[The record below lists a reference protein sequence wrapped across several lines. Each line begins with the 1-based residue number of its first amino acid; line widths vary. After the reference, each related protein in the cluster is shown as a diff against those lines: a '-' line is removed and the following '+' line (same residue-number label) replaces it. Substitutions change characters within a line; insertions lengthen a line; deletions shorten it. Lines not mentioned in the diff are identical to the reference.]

1 MKKFTLFL
9 TLLLALV
16 GSKAQADTD
25 DGLLDR
31 SEWSITTSSECTDN
45 SSTGYGHANHIIDG
59 NTTSYWHTY
68 WKSAS
73 SASGDQTENLPQ
85 FFIVDLGEVK
95 EFNSFAYLPRGT
107 SGGEANGTATHIKM
121 FVSTDAFDTSASS
134 ASAIVNAQT
143 ATPAFDMDLSYSSD
157 AFTQYKVGTSET
169 TLSGR
174 YVMFVI
180 TAANVGAVQ
189 NKYASCC
196 EFYLGSKGD
205 ASYYSLID
213 ESKITALESNAG
225 TNLGQ
230 YNTKI
235 VNDLRT
241 KYTNKT
247 LTITEYYDAL
257 NNTSSLCNVPEAGK
271 YYRFVSKRGYD
282 SSVLGVN
289 GGKANVTANSNLN
302 TDANNVWK
310 LVAVDGENG
319 VKFENPNTGKYIGAL
334 TAAATSSTTPPEL
347 TDFNN
352 GSMFTFTW
360 ISDNLFYILD
370 GNGNKLN
377 CEDNGASIDYWNN
390 TSAWNGS
397 TVTSNRWLITEAT
410 SIDVAL
416 ASVTG
421 KTSTYASAYLPFSI
435 SGVENATA
443 YLGAFNS
450 DKTTLQMT
458 ETESVPANTGFVLVS
473 EDGNAT
479 ATLTFGDSSAETTN
493 NALTGTKETITFS
506 DDSDTRSSYLV
517 FGVNSGNVGFYTPS
531 TNVAKIPAN
540 KAYLDASVLSQSAIA
555 LNFGGGD
562 VTGIASAQAE
572 SAATNAPLFDLSG
585 RRVVKASK
593 GGVYIQNG
601 KKFVK

>member
-9 TLLLALV
+9 TMLLALV

-31 SEWSITTSSECTDN
+31 TSWSITTSSECTDN

-68 WKSAS
+68 WNGAS
-73 SASGDQTENLPQ
+73 NASGDQTENLPQ

-95 EFNSFAYLPRGT
+95 EFNSFAYLPRAT
-107 SGGEANGTATHIKM
+107 SGGGANGTATHIKM

-134 ASAIVNAQT
+134 ASAIVSAQT

-180 TAANVGAVQ
+180 TAANVGAVK

-213 ESKITALESNAG
+213 ESKITALESNSG

-230 YNTKI
+230 YNATK

-247 LTITEYYDAL
+247 LTITEFYNAL
-257 NNTSSLCNVPEAGK
+257 NSSLYLVPEVGK
-271 YYRFVSKRGYD
+271 YYRFVSKRAYD
-282 SSVLGVN
+282 SSVLGMN
-289 GGKANVTANSNLN
+289 GSYVNVTANSAQN
-302 TDANNVWK
+302 TDANNIWK
-310 LVAVDGENG
+310 LVAIDGEDG

-334 TAAATSSTTPPEL
+334 AAAPASASTSPAL
-347 TDFNN
+347 TDFTN
-352 GSMFTFTW
+352 GSKFTLQPTGDG
-360 ISDNLFYILD
+360 SFYLLD
-370 GNGNKLN
+370 GNSHKMN
-377 CEDNGASIDYWNN
+377 CENSGIIDYWDTT
-390 TSAWNGS
+390 TSWGA

-450 DKTTLQMT
+450 DKTSLQMT

-506 DDSDTRSSYLV
+506 DDNDTRSSYLV

-531 TNVAKIPAN
+531 SNVAKIPAN
-540 KAYLDASVLSQSAIA
+540 KAYLDASALSQSAIA

-562 VTGIASAQAE
+562 VTGVTSAQAE
-572 SAATNAPLFDLSG
+572 SAAANAPIFDLSG